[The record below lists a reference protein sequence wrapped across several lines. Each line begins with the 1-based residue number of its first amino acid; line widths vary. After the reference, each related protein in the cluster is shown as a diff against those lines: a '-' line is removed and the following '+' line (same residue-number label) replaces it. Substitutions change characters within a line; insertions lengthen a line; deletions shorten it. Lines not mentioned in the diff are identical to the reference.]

1 MSIFQFL
8 SQKQSNQ
15 SVPQN
20 AEPCRP
26 TQVYSARESNQ
37 ERIRA
42 LNRIAMMKQT
52 QSDGSEQST
61 QPSEFS
67 IINSIIDDSQLDTAS
82 LQVDK
87 EVSVQPGET
96 LYGIA
101 QREMGDGAKYQ
112 ELARYNNISNPNV
125 ISVGQI
131 IRIPSSI
138 NQASGQSD
146 SLNENTQTVEQ
157 EHNLEDSKLFEAIGA
172 FSDRIGSSDKNIN
185 PARNKDGSARTDW
198 NGWCAATMSWFV
210 QDKYQNGIGN
220 GYGNGYGKSGTAN
233 QAREMSGLQ
242 QAINENPNHSDYTK
256 APVGAFH
263 WWSGGRYGHVGLDVT
278 GGGEHIFMATGM
290 QGNETIAVGQN
301 GSHLK
306 VVNIEDYNQKYS
318 KYTYEGWTT
327 NYCGAEIDSELLQTK
342 NTVEND

>member
-220 GYGNGYGKSGTAN
+220 GYGNGYGRSGTAN
-233 QAREMSGLQ
+233 QAREMSGHQ
-242 QAINENPNHSDYTK
+242 QAIAENPNPSDYTK
-256 APVGAFH
+256 ATIGAFH
-263 WWSGGRYGHVGLDVT
+263 WWSGTIWTCWTRCDRWWRAHLYGKRNARQLNHCCWKKWQPSQSR
-278 GGGEHIFMATGM
+278 EH
-290 QGNETIAVGQN
+290 
-301 GSHLK
+301 
-306 VVNIEDYNQKYS
+306 
-318 KYTYEGWTT
+318 
-327 NYCGAEIDSELLQTK
+327 
-342 NTVEND
+342 